1 MNTKRP
7 LTLQRY
13 NVVTVVKCV
22 VIVKHSDISEVDHF
36 NLSLY
41 SLAS

>member
-1 MNTKRP
+1 MKTERS
-7 LTLQRY
+7 LRLDRY
-13 NVVTVVKCV
+13 NVVTVVKGV
-22 VIVKHSDISEVDHF
+22 VKHLDISEVDHF